1 MMSHL
6 KQLEAEAMK
15 ELAAIR
21 SKMKWTER
29 RDLRNKVIFIAL
41 GVAVMV
47 WAIWERKNV
56 RFVIPRA
63 LSAIWTVI
71 YYIGGK
77 KLILNT

>member
-21 SKMKWTER
+21 SKMKWIER

-41 GVAVMV
+41 GVAVLV
-47 WAIWERKNV
+47 WAIFFSGTGV
-56 RFVIPRA
+56 
-63 LSAIWTVI
+63 
-71 YYIGGK
+71 
-77 KLILNT
+77 